1 MIEMGAEFL
10 RKGGRE
16 LQYNHVSTVPALH
29 KKPIQP
35 STKTNRRRTQRYL
48 DRIYRIDRI
57 FSYLYTVHT
66 VILSI
71 KGKRQLNTHIS
82 KVPAHDMNP
91 CNNQR
96 K

>member
-1 MIEMGAEFL
+1 MFGSNLIFEFQGVDSNPL
-10 RKGGRE
+10 QHLQRK
-16 LQYNHVSTVPALH
+16 
-29 KKPIQP
+29 K
-35 STKTNRRRTQRYL
+35 NRRCTQRYL

-57 FSYLYTVHT
+57 FSYSYPVHP